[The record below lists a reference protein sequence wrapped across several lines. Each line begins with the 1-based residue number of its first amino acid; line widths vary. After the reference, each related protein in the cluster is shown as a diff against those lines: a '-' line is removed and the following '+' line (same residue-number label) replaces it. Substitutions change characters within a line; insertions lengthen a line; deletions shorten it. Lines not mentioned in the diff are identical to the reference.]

1 MGKLEENYRKR
12 RKRADVQQL
21 VLNSV
26 AAAGVLSVALVAP
39 NVLVALKKLGL
50 LPTRRQTDSIRAA
63 RTKLVQ
69 NELLRWEGNKLRL
82 TEKGE
87 KQLRYWRLRDFGLVR
102 PKRWDGRWRV
112 LIFDIP
118 EKRKGLRD
126 QIRKTLLMI
135 GFVRLQ
141 DSVWAYPYDCE
152 DLITLLKA
160 DYKMGKDVL
169 YMIVDTIEYDTP
181 LRNAFGLK

>member
-1 MGKLEENYRKR
+1 MEENFQKR

-21 VLNSV
+21 ILSSIAV
-26 AAAGVLSVALVAP
+26 AGLLSVALVAP
-39 NVLVALKKLGL
+39 NVIGAMSKVGM

-63 RTKLVQ
+63 RNRLVA
-69 NELLRWEGNKLRL
+69 NGLLQWEGNLLRL
-82 TEKGE
+82 TEQGE
-87 KQLRYWRLRDFGLVR
+87 KHLRYWRLRDFGLPQ
-102 PKRWDGRWRV
+102 PKRWDKRWRV

-118 EKRKGLRD
+118 ENRKGLRD
-126 QIRKTLLMI
+126 QIRRTLLMI

-141 DSVWAYPYDCE
+141 NSVWAYPYDCE

-160 DYKMGKDVL
+160 DFKIGKDLL

-181 LRNAFGLK
+181 LRDAFGLK